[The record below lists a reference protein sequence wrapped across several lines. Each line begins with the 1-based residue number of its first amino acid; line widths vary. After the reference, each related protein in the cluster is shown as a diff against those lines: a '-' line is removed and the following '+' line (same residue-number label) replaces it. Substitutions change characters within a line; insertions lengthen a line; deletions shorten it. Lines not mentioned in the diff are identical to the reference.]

1 MTLQELE
8 EQVAKLPPEQLAQFI
23 DWVKD
28 LDSDLWDKRIES
40 DAAAGRLDS
49 LVSDAI
55 AEDDAGRTTPL

>member
-23 DWVKD
+23 DWVKG
-28 LDSDLWDKRIES
+28 LDSDLWDKRMES
-40 DAAAGRLDS
+40 DAAAGRLDR